1 MVSASPREYFS
12 LSSASMTT
20 CDGRTHNV
28 RVGDMVQLLDESQ
41 YPIIK
46 ITPPRGPVIL
56 KRTNHSTY
64 RSFLWAPSQLFI
76 SAPHMVNQSIFL
88 NPSTMSQFSLWDTNF
103 EKESIMTT
111 RNCQKKIIRTFLN
124 TNNLEL
130 LFVF

>member
-12 LSSASMTT
+12 LPSASMTT

-28 RVGDMVQLLDESQ
+28 LVGDMVQLLDDSQ
-41 YPIIK
+41 YPILK
-46 ITPPRGPVIL
+46 ITPPRGPLIL
-56 KRTNHSTY
+56 KRTKPSIY
-64 RSFLWAPSQLFI
+64 PSFLRAPSKLFI

-103 EKESIMTT
+103 EKESIMTI
-111 RNCQKKIIRTFLN
+111 RNCQKDITRTFLN
-124 TNNLEL
+124 TNILEL